1 VVRGLGMQDFRNLKV
16 WEKAHRLTL
25 DVYKISADFP
35 SEEKYGLTSQ
45 LRRASSSI
53 ATNIAEG
60 CGRDSKSQ
68 MKNFAQIAMG
78 SASEVEYLLLLC
90 RDLGFLRLETYVLL
104 DKSVVEVKRM
114 LSSYIISIREQ

>member
-1 VVRGLGMQDFRNLKV
+1 MQDFRNLKV